1 MSKRQDKES
10 LKSDLLVTYYARFI
24 GYLRLNT
31 KVSISLGVAFVL
43 LIGLIIGYFFYQ
55 QSQETKAQTL
65 IADAQTYFR
74 QDEYQKALTGDEQA
88 LTVGF
93 VQIINKYSGTKAA
106 NLAHYYAA
114 VCEYNLHHP
123 QKALNYLNDFEPP
136 EGILGVGPI
145 SFKGVILR
153 DLKQYDQAAGQFIK
167 AANWDKN
174 ESTTPYNLIEAANT
188 YIQAKENSKALEAIQ
203 QVLNNYSNTP
213 YVSEAQRLQGYLTA
227 NSVSPAT
234 SH

>member
-1 MSKRQDKES
+1 MSKQHEKES
-10 LKSDLLVTYYARFI
+10 LKSDLLVTYYAWFI
-24 GYLRLNT
+24 GYLRQNV
-31 KVSISLGVAFVL
+31 KVAIGLGVAFVL
-43 LIGLIIGYFFYQ
+43 LIGLVIGYYFYQ

-65 IADAQTYFR
+65 IAAAQTYFR

-88 LTVGF
+88 LTIGF
-93 VQIINKYSGTKAA
+93 VQIINKFSGTKAA

-123 QKALNYLNDFEPP
+123 QKALDYLNKFEPP

-153 DLKQYDQAAGQFIK
+153 DLKQYDAAAAQFIK

-174 ESTTPYNLIEAANT
+174 DSTTPYNLIAAANT
-188 YIQAKENSKALEAIQ
+188 YIQAGENDKALDAVN
-203 QVLNNYSNTP
+203 QVLNDYSNTT
-213 YVSEAQRLQGYLTA
+213 YISQAQKLQGYLTA
-227 NSVSPAT
+227 NTVS
-234 SH
+234 HN